1 MPYKITVEKLT
12 EYDET
17 VQMWRDPQDPEKM
30 EASKYDF
37 DSEVRERLVSHQRP
51 TGKKRMDSTKILE
64 QTVEDLTLENVIKAV
79 NHIQ

>member
-1 MPYKITVEKLT
+1 MSYRIVIEKLT

-17 VQMWRDPQDPEKM
+17 VQMWRDPENPDKLEP
-30 EASKYDF
+30 SKYDF
-37 DSEVRERLVSHQRP
+37 DPEVRSRLVSHQRP
-51 TGKKRMDSTKILE
+51 TGKKLIDDKQIFE